1 MFESLPREGDEASK
15 QSGGENSPVVQS
27 VMAHIQA
34 LIARTD
40 HTQEQADTHAPFEF
54 TRVSL
59 TLIPKH
65 ITDIASYPYT
75 SVLESLLSQEIH
87 HLSQASLELTNRVN
101 ALLLSMSSQDV
112 ISTAQM
118 QEMIEVKDSN
128 EMFLRAATS
137 VKDAVAEILSEPD
150 DMRRMY
156 LTELKQGKVREMG
169 DDDEVELL
177 LETWVFLF

>member
-1 MFESLPREGDEASK
+1 MFESLSQESDEGPKKSE
-15 QSGGENSPVVQS
+15 GENSPIVRS
-27 VMAHIQA
+27 AMSHIQA
-34 LIARTD
+34 LTARAH
-40 HTQEQADTHAPFEF
+40 HTEQQGDTHAPFEF
-54 TRVSL
+54 TCVYAKPLNNTICLILSRL
-59 TLIPKH
+59 TR
-65 ITDIASYPYT
+65 A
-75 SVLESLLSQEIH
+75 LESLLSQEIH
-87 HLSQASLELTNRVN
+87 GLSQTSSELTNRVN

-150 DMRRMY
+150 DMRKMY
-156 LTELKQGKVREMG
+156 LTELKEGRAREMG

-177 LETWVFLF
+177 LET

>member
-1 MFESLPREGDEASK
+1 
-15 QSGGENSPVVQS
+15 
-27 VMAHIQA
+27 
-34 LIARTD
+34 
-40 HTQEQADTHAPFEF
+40 
-54 TRVSL
+54 
-59 TLIPKH
+59 
-65 ITDIASYPYT
+65 
-75 SVLESLLSQEIH
+75 
-87 HLSQASLELTNRVN
+87 
-101 ALLLSMSSQDV
+101 MSSQDV

-156 LTELKQGKVREMG
+156 LTELKQGKIREMG

-177 LETWVFLF
+177 LET